1 MKKIILSV
9 FVVGAL
15 LTSCGDSAVEASDAE
30 NVELVQGEETMEYST
45 VKEGSLLKWSATH
58 FGGVGER
65 YGVINITNSSVLVNN
80 GQLSNVNAEIDMN
93 SFTVDSFSEEE
104 AEDAE
109 QLKGHLQGKDFFDIE
124 TYPTSTFE
132 LTKIESAEGD
142 YNSTLTGN
150 LTIMAETKSITFK
163 ANVSVSDTE
172 VSIHSED
179 FIIDRTDWNLSYH
192 IEGSE
197 GVPIDYIIANELGF
211 TINMTVSK

>member
-65 YGVINITNSSVLVNN
+65 YGVINVSSSSVLVNN
-80 GQLSNVNAEIDMN
+80 GQLSNLDAVIDMK
-93 SFTVDSFSEEE
+93 SFTVDNFSEEE
-104 AEDAE
+104 AEDAGK
-109 QLKGHLQGKDFFDIE
+109 LAGHLQSPDFFDVE
-124 TYPTSTFE
+124 NNPTSKFE